1 MRIYIAED
9 DPSVISILEEI
20 IESCGL
26 GEVCGSSGET
36 AADPLYIA
44 KLDPDIVLADFL
56 MPELDGVSLVREL
69 KSLGCPARCRFPPRS
84 LSGGPMT
91 RGLIFLFP
99 SRSTSLKCG
108 RSSKLSHA
116 RLKAS
121 ASFPI
126 SAR

>member
-69 KSLGCPARCRFPPRS
+69 KSLGCPARCIMIS
-84 LSGGPMT
+84 QVSAKELV
-91 RGLIFLFP
+91 
-99 SRSTSLKCG
+99 G
-108 RSSKLSHA
+108 RAYDAGVDFFYFQADQPH
-116 RLKAS
+116 
-121 ASFPI
+121 
-126 SAR
+126 